1 MSKLATVIDES
12 PGRAVQRLAGRE
24 GHLTATIPVHRRVV
38 QTDPLRLEH
47 LSHRMEVL
55 LLARVAR
62 RRRRRRRASQV
73 AKVSTSLVQVPRG
86 EAALVGRR
94 VMAGLLAAAGA
105 AVTQGGRAAAGD
117 WGQRVVG

>member
-55 LLARVAR
+55 LLARVT
-62 RRRRRRRASQV
+62 RRRRRRASQV